1 MEHVDLSSRDGVAVI
16 TLNRPERLNAYTK
29 QMQREI
35 IDAFDIVDGDDSV
48 RAAVV
53 TGAGRAFCAGVDL
66 GSPGGVFDPDDKG
79 RGGPVVLRIHR
90 CRKPVVGAINGAA
103 VGLGGSLLCA
113 MDVRI
118 AAPSARVGFVFVR
131 RGLVPDGVSTWFL
144 PRIVGIDVASE
155 WFFSGRIVEVDELVR
170 VGFVREVVHE
180 GDLVERACAMARE
193 MVESSSSAAIAVT
206 KRLLWRVQHVADP
219 AEAYELEQRASE
231 WLGRQPDAAEGIR
244 AFLDKRA
251 PQFPMSVRADLPP
264 SVLFE
269 E

>member
-1 MEHVDLSSRDGVAVI
+1 MEHVDLTVRDGVAVL
-16 TLNRPERLNAYTK
+16 TLNRPERLNAFTK
-29 QMQREI
+29 RMQTEI
-35 IDAFDIVDGDDSV
+35 IDSFDAIDADDSV

-66 GSPGGVFDPDDKG
+66 GSPGEVFDPDDKG

-113 MDVRI
+113 MDVRV

-131 RGLVPDGVSTWFL
+131 RGLIPDGVSTWFL

-155 WFFSGRIVEVDELVR
+155 WFFSGRIVEIDELTQT
-170 VGFVREVVHE
+170 GFVREVVAD
-180 GDLVERACAMARE
+180 GDLVERACAVARE
-193 MVESSSSAAIAVT
+193 LVASSSSAAIAVT
-206 KRLLWRVQHVADP
+206 KRLLWRVQHGADP
-219 AEAYELEQRASE
+219 AEAYELEKQASE

-244 AFLDKRA
+244 AFLDKRS
-251 PQFPMSVRADLPP
+251 PRFPMSVSTDLPP
-264 SVLFE
+264 AVLFE
-269 E
+269 D